1 MKLFP
6 ALFLFSLFMYTS
18 VDLRAQA
25 DSSRRADYTGAYVMI
40 DSTFPVNEIQVYWKD
55 TTLSFSADGKKGI
68 FRRIQAD
75 KFSFEVG
82 DYTGTASFMR
92 SQTGKVD
99 KILIDL
105 DDKIYTG
112 IKKRPDGKVEK

>member
-1 MKLFP
+1 MKMFP

-18 VDLRAQA
+18 VHLRAQA
-25 DSSRRADYTGAYVMI
+25 DSSRRTDYTGAYVMI
-40 DSTFPVNEIQVYWKD
+40 DSTFPVNEIQIYWKD
-55 TTLSFSADGKKGI
+55 TTLSFSADGKKGV
-68 FRRIQAD
+68 FRHIQAD
-75 KFSFEVG
+75 KFSFEAG

-92 SQTGKVD
+92 SQNGKVD